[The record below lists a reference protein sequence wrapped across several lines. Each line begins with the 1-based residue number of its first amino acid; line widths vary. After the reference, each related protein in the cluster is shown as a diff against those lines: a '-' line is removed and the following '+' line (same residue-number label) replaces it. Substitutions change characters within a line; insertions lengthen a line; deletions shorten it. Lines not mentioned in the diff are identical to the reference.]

1 MITKI
6 AFGSLL
12 AFGLGFGALAVPGT
26 SAATASQADC
36 CTLGLAC
43 CETQEAC
50 CEKDKPACCE
60 EGQACCDAVAACC
73 SK

>member
-12 AFGLGFGALAVPGT
+12 AFGLGFGALTASGT
-26 SAATASQADC
+26 SASSAPADC
-36 CTLGLAC
+36 CTLGLDC

-50 CEKDKPACCE
+50 CLEDKPSCCEEAQACCE
-60 EGQACCDAVAACC
+60 SVAACC
-73 SK
+73 AE

>member
-1 MITKI
+1 MITKF
-6 AFGSLL
+6 ALGSLL
-12 AFGLGFGALAVPGT
+12 ALGLGFGAMTAPGT
-26 SAATASQADC
+26 GASSTDVDC

-50 CEKDKPACCE
+50 CQEAKPACCE
-60 EGQACCDAVAACC
+60 EGQACCDAVMACC

>member
-1 MITKI
+1 MITKFV
-6 AFGSLL
+6 FGSLL
-12 AFGLGFGALAVPGT
+12 ALGLGFGALAVPG
-26 SAATASQADC
+26 SAASSAPQADC

-50 CEKDKPACCE
+50 CLEAKPSCCA
-60 EGQACCDAVAACC
+60 EGQACCEAVSACC

>member
-1 MITKI
+1 MITKF
-6 AFGSLL
+6 ALGSLL
-12 AFGLGFGALAVPGT
+12 ALALGFGALTVPG
-26 SAATASQADC
+26 SAASSASQADC

-50 CEKDKPACCE
+50 CQGDKPSCCE

-73 SK
+73 SN

>member
-12 AFGLGFGALAVPGT
+12 ALGLGFGALTVPGA
-26 SAATASQADC
+26 SASSATQADC

-50 CEKDKPACCE
+50 CLEEKPACCQ

-73 SK
+73 SE